1 MSKQIIFNKLIIN
14 LENDE
19 VVIHYKLKIDGA
31 IDNKKFYTLNV
42 TSNINAEKLQE
53 IIISAKNQ
61 LNLIEGV

>member
-14 LENDE
+14 LENEE

-42 TSNINAEKLQE
+42 TSNINTEKLQE